1 MLWELMKWSL
11 NGQSFDLQTISLNQL
26 FKETYGD
33 QWPNSEARQ
42 RQKMFFFFFFT
53 VSYLHKA

>member
-33 QWPNSEARQ
+33 QWPNLEARQ
-42 RQKMFFFFFFT
+42 RQKMFFFFFT